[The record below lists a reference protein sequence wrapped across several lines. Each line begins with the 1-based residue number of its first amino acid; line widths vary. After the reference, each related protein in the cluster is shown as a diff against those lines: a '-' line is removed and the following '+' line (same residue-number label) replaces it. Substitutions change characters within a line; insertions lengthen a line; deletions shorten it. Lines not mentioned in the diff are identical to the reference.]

1 MLLGTVYPP
10 PQKSSQGI
18 FLWMGPPLTPH
29 PGKDSLGIFFLVL
42 KKKFKEFN
50 LFFVDINLVS
60 QQASHP
66 ASKPASQQA
75 SQQGGR

>member
-18 FLWMGPPLTPH
+18 FLWVGPPLTPH

-42 KKKFKEFN
+42 KKQFKEN
-50 LFFVDINLVS
+50 IFFPNSGSCKGSSRVE
-60 QQASHP
+60 
-66 ASKPASQQA
+66 
-75 SQQGGR
+75 